1 MSPRALR
8 WTTALVCSALLLAVS
23 VVVGVVLRLGRPA
36 GLGWAAFSVVMP
48 LLYATWEDW
57 RQRMA
62 SLLGSPS
69 SIHSLVEGG
78 SAHIRVA
85 RAALLTLA
93 AWLLAVAFAQPQW
106 GERPREIQRRGID
119 IVFALDLSRSM
130 YATDLAPDR
139 LQAVVSQ
146 LTSYL
151 RRLDGDRVGLVVFAA
166 DAVVQSPLTSD
177 YGAIRHYLDR
187 ASPEHFDRQGT
198 AVGRAIER
206 STRLLLGGDDGA
218 FRRAQTQLIIVLSDG
233 EDTVTRPIEAA
244 ANAQAEGI
252 HVYTVGVG
260 TPEGA
265 TIPLRSANGT
275 ITQYLTDRNGQ
286 TVTSRLVEQQLIET
300 SRAGGG
306 EYLRL
311 GQQGT
316 LEAFLDAAIE
326 QYEDEV
332 LSSLLRLQYEERFEF
347 FAIPA
352 FLMLLVATSLRDRR
366 RRSWTPEATAA
377 IAMLMLV
384 GGCDDGLFER
394 EDPWVNRAIE
404 LASADA
410 GEQAQQALER
420 VGEETRTRPGFAYA
434 SGWVNEQAL
443 AYAEAQRAYLQAL
456 SEDDTAAQ
464 VQALTAL
471 ANVLV
476 ARDELD
482 AAIERYRRALVL
494 DPACE
499 PARRNLEI
507 ALMRRFPACST
518 LDTVQEPND
527 AADAALDL
535 PSSVYQGDYMPP
547 GVQPS
552 GEGTSEEV
560 TFTVCPGNADWY
572 RIPALPGATL
582 DVTARFTRLR
592 DDNGGPPPPEF
603 ISPTDVRIAI
613 IGPQPEDVL
622 GVDQGLT
629 ESGVNVR
636 GQTLRRTMND
646 VEIPVNYT
654 ENTPVYLK
662 VEANIPLEYT
672 YTLEITVTPPCYALD
687 DEFEAND
694 IRSTARAMDP
704 GEHSAFTCP
713 ANDDWYMFN
722 WNPQQSM
729 FVEFSPAVARDG
741 QALPLT
747 VEWYMNEDSEPFRTD
762 TLSAETGLAEFQHWS
777 PFDLAVV
784 NAVPGQAAAPVD
796 PAQLAEQPSSR
807 LFARVV
813 NANADFQGGY
823 ELGVYR
829 FDPCPAGDDRYE
841 PNDQPDARTQ
851 FAQEDTPPY
860 RYLRFCDANQDWFE
874 VVVPPASEDEEAAE
888 GSGSPPSDGS
898 RPFSALVQA
907 LQPNQALD
915 GALVSPTTG
924 QRVAGFDISQSAD
937 PTAPASW
944 LSVFQVPSETSSMV
958 VGLVGTTGYYH
969 LSFPEL
975 EQQQQQQ
982 QQQEQQEQ
990 QQADQQENQEESE
1003 PQDDSEGS
1011 GDPAEPQED
1020 SPEEGSSEPPQPE
1033 EGSSQPSEPEE
1044 GSDSQ
1049 APAQP
1054 EQVSDEELSRQ
1065 QLMQLLDSLEG
1076 DDVNLQVEQAT
1087 RGLPAQRFEQEW

>member
-8 WTTALVCSALLLAVS
+8 WTTALVCSVLLLAAT
-23 VVVGVVLRLGRPA
+23 VVVGMVLRLGRPS
-36 GLGWAAFSVVMP
+36 GLGWAVFSVMMP

-62 SLLGSPS
+62 SLLGSPY

-78 SAHIRVA
+78 SAQVRVA
-85 RAALLTLA
+85 RAALLTVA

-187 ASPEHFDRQGT
+187 ASPDHFDRQGT

-206 STRLLLGGDDGA
+206 STQLLLGGDDGS

-300 SRAGGG
+300 ARAGGG

-316 LEAFLDAAIE
+316 LEAFLDSAIE

-352 FLMLLVATSLRDRR
+352 FLMLLVATGLRDRG
-366 RRSWTPEATAA
+366 RRSGFASVTAV
-377 IAMLMLV
+377 MSLLLLL
-384 GGCDDGLFER
+384 GGCDDGLLER

-404 LASADA
+404 LADADA

-420 VGEETRTRPGFAYA
+420 VGEETRSRPGFAYA
-434 SGWVNEQAL
+434 SGWVHEQAQ
-443 AYAEAQRAYLQAL
+443 AYGEAQRAYLQAL

-464 VQALTAL
+464 VRALTAL

-494 DPACE
+494 DPGYE

-507 ALMRRFPACST
+507 TLLRRFPACTT
-518 LDTVQEPND
+518 LDAVLEPND
-527 AADAALDL
+527 APDAALDL

-552 GEGTSEEV
+552 AEGTSEEV
-560 TFTVCPGNADWY
+560 TFTACPGNADWY

-613 IGPQPEDVL
+613 IGPQAEDVL
-622 GVDQGLT
+622 GVDQGLA
-629 ESGVNVR
+629 ESSVNVR

-646 VEIPVNYT
+646 VGIPVNYT

-662 VEANIPLEYT
+662 VEANVPLEYT

-704 GEHSAFTCP
+704 GEHQAFTCP
-713 ANDDWYMFN
+713 GNEDWYMFN
-722 WNPQQSM
+722 WTPQQSM

-747 VEWYMNEDSEPFRTD
+747 VEWYLNEDLEPFRTD
-762 TLSAETGLAEFQHWS
+762 TLSAETGFAGFQHWS
-777 PFDLAVV
+777 PFDLAVA
-784 NAVPGQAAAPVD
+784 NALPGQAPVPVD
-796 PAQLAEQPSSR
+796 PAQFADLPPSR

-813 NANADFQGGY
+813 NANPDFQGGY

-841 PNDQPDARTQ
+841 PNNQPDARTQ

-874 VVVPPASEDEEAAE
+874 VVVPPANEEEQAQE
-888 GSGSPPSDGS
+888 GSGAPASDGS

-924 QRVAGFDISQSAD
+924 QRVAGFEMAQTGD

-944 LSVFQVPSETSSMV
+944 LSAFQVPQETSSMV
-958 VGLVGTTGYYH
+958 IGLVGTTGYYH

-982 QQQEQQEQ
+982 QQQEQQ
-990 QQADQQENQEESE
+990 QADQQENDEEGE
-1003 PQDDSEGS
+1003 PQEDSEGS
-1011 GDPAEPQED
+1011 GSSPEPQED
-1020 SPEEGSSEPPQPE
+1020 NPEEGSAEAAQPE
-1033 EGSSQPSEPEE
+1033 EGSSQPNEPEE
-1044 GSDSQ
+1044 GSSEQ
-1049 APAQP
+1049 APA
-1054 EQVSDEELSRQ
+1054 QVSDEELSRQ

-1076 DDVNLQVEQAT
+1076 DNVNLQVEQAT

>member
-1 MSPRALR
+1 MSPRLLR
-8 WTTALVCSALLLAVS
+8 WTTAILSAVLLLAATVI
-23 VVVGVVLRLGRPA
+23 VAVVLRLGRPA
-36 GLGWAAFSVVMP
+36 GLAWAACSVLMP
-48 LLYATWEDW
+48 LLYAAYEDW
-57 RQRMA
+57 RQRIA
-62 SLLGSPS
+62 SQLGQSDAVY
-69 SIHSLVEGG
+69 SLVEGA
-78 SAHIRVA
+78 SARVRVA

-146 LTSYL
+146 LSSYL

-206 STRLLLGGDDGA
+206 ATRLLIGNDDGS
-218 FRRAQTQLIIVLSDG
+218 FRRAQTQLIVVLSDG

-265 TIPLRSANGT
+265 TIPLRSSNGT

-286 TVTSRLVEQQLIET
+286 TVTSRLVEQQLIDT
-300 SRAGGG
+300 AQAGGG
-306 EYLRL
+306 DYLRL

-316 LEAFLDAAIE
+316 LEAFLDSAIE
-326 QYEDEV
+326 RYEDEV

-352 FLMLLVATSLRDRR
+352 FLMLLAASAIRDRR
-366 RRSWTPEATAA
+366 RGAA
-377 IAMLMLV
+377 RAGAVASMAVLTLL
-384 GGCDDGLFER
+384 GGCDEGLLER
-394 EDPWVNRAIE
+394 EDPWVNRAISLSE
-404 LASADA
+404 ADA
-410 GEQAQQALER
+410 GEQALQALDR
-420 VGEETRTRPGFAYA
+420 VGEETRARPGFPYA
-434 SGWVNEQAL
+434 SGWVNEQAQS
-443 AYAEAQRAYLQAL
+443 YAEAQRAYLLAL
-456 SEDDTAAQ
+456 SEEDIGAQ
-464 VQALTAL
+464 VNALTAL

-476 ARDELD
+476 AREELD

-494 DPACE
+494 DPSYE

-507 ALMRRFPACST
+507 ALQRRFPACST
-518 LDTVQEPND
+518 LDTTLEPND
-527 AADAALDL
+527 APDAALDL
-535 PSSVYQGDYMPP
+535 PASVYQGDYMPP

-552 GEGTSEEV
+552 AEGTSEEA

-582 DVTARFTRLR
+582 DVSVRFTRLR

-613 IGPQPEDVL
+613 IGPGVDDVL
-622 GVDQGLT
+622 GVDQGLADGGVQV
-629 ESGVNVR
+629 SGETV
-636 GQTLRRTMND
+636 RRTMND
-646 VEIPVNYT
+646 VEIPVTYT
-654 ENTPVYLK
+654 QNTPVFLK
-662 VEANIPLEYT
+662 VEADAPLEYT

-694 IRSTARAMDP
+694 IRSTARAMQP

-713 ANDDWYMFN
+713 GNDDWYAFD
-722 WNPQQSM
+722 WTPQQSM
-729 FVEFSPAVARDG
+729 FVEFSPAMARDG

-747 VEWYMNEDSEPFRTD
+747 VEWYLNDEAQPFRTD
-762 TLSAETGLAEFQHWS
+762 TLSLETGLVGFQHWS
-777 PFDLAVV
+777 PFDLALS
-784 NAVPGQAAAPVD
+784 ATPPGQAPVPVD
-796 PAQLAEQPSSR
+796 PAQFVDQPPAR
-807 LFARVV
+807 LLARVV
-813 NANADFQGGY
+813 NPNPDFQGGY
-823 ELGVYR
+823 ELGAYR

-841 PNDQPDARTQ
+841 PNNEPESRTQ

-874 VVVPPASEDEEAAE
+874 VVVPPADEEDDAE
-888 GSGSPPSDGS
+888 GSGAPPSDGS
-898 RPFSALVQA
+898 RPFSTLVQA

-915 GALVSPTTG
+915 GALISPTTG
-924 QRVAGFDISQSAD
+924 QRVAGFELAQAGDATIPNA
-937 PTAPASW
+937 W
-944 LSVFQVPSETSSMV
+944 LAAFQVPQETSSMV

-982 QQQEQQEQ
+982 QQQEQQ
-990 QQADQQENQEESE
+990 QADQQEDGEEGEEGE
-1003 PQDDSEGS
+1003 PQDPSEGS
-1011 GDPAEPQED
+1011 GEPEDPQEENSD
-1020 SPEEGSSEPPQPE
+1020 EGSTPSPDEEGSAPQP
-1033 EGSSQPSEPEE
+1033 EPEE
-1044 GSDSQ
+1044 GSGSEQQ
-1049 APAQP
+1049 AAQP
-1054 EQVSDEELSRQ
+1054 EQISDEELSRQ